1 MNSDDLLAIMKAQQE
16 SYLAA
21 YSAGYAKGFDD
32 ACRQALE
39 LVNKPKRSY
48 TKQEKPT

>member
-1 MNSDDLLAIMKAQQE
+1 MNSDDLLAMMKAQQE

-39 LVNKPKRSY
+39 LVNKPKRNY
-48 TKQEKPT
+48 NRQEKPE